1 MFRAHTYILQGAHPN
16 FIDLSRYLHFRDLE
30 QAQADMYT
38 AKILLSDIQA
48 EVKRSYEIRSSVDLY
63 KGDLQGV
70 ERQAIALRNKNM
82 ELQNTSLDI
91 SLYLGG
97 LVAKTETIET
107 KYNAV
112 QFAKAVIA
120 VEQLLMTPTKVK
132 GLFRDD
138 AQQLDSTLEM
148 IANSDMIA
156 DDLDDLM

>member
-1 MFRAHTYILQGAHPN
+1 
-16 FIDLSRYLHFRDLE
+16 
-30 QAQADMYT
+30 MYT
-38 AKILLSDIQA
+38 AKILLSNIQA
-48 EVKRSYEIRSSVDLY
+48 EVNRSYEIRSSVDLY

-82 ELQNTSLDI
+82 KLQNTSLDI

-120 VEQLLMTPTKVK
+120 VEQLLMTPTKIK

-148 IANSDMIA
+148 IANSDVIA